1 MNIFIL
7 GMHRSG
13 TSMVAR
19 ILSALG
25 YYLGEAKDMLP
36 PKPSNPEGFCE
47 RLDVVGINNQLLSL
61 AHASWDWPRPLNEKF
76 WNRIDTIP
84 SYQKLVGST
93 RELLDMLDGHA
104 PWAIKDPR
112 LCLTLPFWCELV
124 PSGKYLVC
132 LRNPFEVAQSLS
144 HRHQLTENFGI
155 QLWQVYYESLLK
167 TLGDNNKKFYIIN
180 YKEVLDDK
188 EGQLRKL
195 ASWLEIF
202 PSEEEISRAVD
213 VVNFGLYNKKVNDYK
228 KRLEQ
233 PRYSKIKGIYEF
245 FLEGRIEKIDDNKSA
260 DELKKQKNEKSSNDA
275 QSKIQPDLR
284 GNRKVIVHYHIY
296 KNAGSSVD
304 RILDKNFGRTAWIK
318 WEGNGSNAS
327 PEALSALIKSRTEVI
342 AISSHV
348 ADISSPEI
356 DGTNI
361 YPVLFL
367 RHPLDRIS
375 SVYNF
380 ERRQEK
386 DGPGPN
392 QAKQLDLRAY
402 VEWRL
407 DHDRLFKNYQTM
419 RLAAWFNSPEKRLLP
434 ELTRALKA
442 LAELPFFGLVEQFDE
457 SILRLESWLKTDF
470 PGFKCESVR
479 DNATSSSDVTLEQKL
494 IILREQLGDE
504 LYSRIEQENGNDLIL
519 YDAAT
524 AIWNDRKLN

>member
-1 MNIFIL
+1 MGVFII

-19 ILSALG
+19 ILNSLG

-47 RLDVVGINNQLLSL
+47 RLDVVRINNQLLSL

-84 SYQKLVGST
+84 SYEKLVGST
-93 RELLDMLDGHA
+93 RELLGVLDSHT

-112 LCLTLPFWCELV
+112 LCLTLPFWRELV
-124 PSGKYLVC
+124 PSGKYLICV
-132 LRNPFEVAQSLS
+132 RNPFEVAQSLS

-155 QLWQVYYESLLK
+155 QLWQVYYENLLK
-167 TLGDNNKKFYIIN
+167 ALGENNKNVFIID
-180 YKEVLDDK
+180 YKEVLENK
-188 EGQLRKL
+188 ECQIRKL
-195 ASWLEIF
+195 ASWLDISA
-202 PSEEEISRAVD
+202 SENDISRAID
-213 VVNFGLYNKKVNDYK
+213 VVNFGFYNKKVSDYK

-233 PRYSKIKGIYEF
+233 PRYSKIKSIYEF
-245 FLEGRIEKIDDNKSA
+245 FLKDVVEKVNDGGIIDA
-260 DELKKQKNEKSSNDA
+260 LKNQRDDLDKVVQN
-275 QSKIQPDLR
+275 KIQSDLGGR
-284 GNRKVIVHYHIY
+284 RKVIVHYHIY

-304 RILDKNFGRTAWIK
+304 KILDKNFGRTAWVK
-318 WEGNGSNAS
+318 WEGNGNNAS
-327 PEALSALIKSRTEVI
+327 PEALSALITSRTEVI
-342 AISSHV
+342 AISSHL
-348 ADISSPEI
+348 ADISSPAI
-356 DGTNI
+356 DGTDI

-392 QAKQLDLRAY
+392 QAKQLDLRSY

-419 RLAAWFNSPEKRLLP
+419 RLAAWFNNPEKRLLP

-442 LAELPFFGLVEQFDE
+442 LAELPFFGLVERFDE
-457 SILRLESWLKTDF
+457 SILRLESWLKSEF

-479 DNATSSSDVTLEQKL
+479 DNATSSSDITLEQKL
-494 IILREQLGDE
+494 IILREQLGDS

-519 YDAAT
+519 YDAAM
-524 AIWNDRKLN
+524 AIWNDRRLS